1 MVMNKELT
9 QQEIDEIN
17 KTLKDVE
24 SYGTKEAMAWF
35 RQAYWAYQSSKKGLL
50 LDFQE
55 LRNEVLQHLAMPI
68 LPLRLATM
76 MGEL

>member
-35 RQAYWAYQSSKKGLL
+35 RQAYWAYQI
-50 LDFQE
+50 
-55 LRNEVLQHLAMPI
+55 VLA
-68 LPLRLATM
+68 
-76 MGEL
+76 GW